1 MGLFDS
7 IKDKLGL
14 DKDEAQP
21 QAEVTPEEQA
31 RFDSEQAGNEATAA
45 AAQAELDAKEKAD
58 AEARAK
64 AEADEKAKSDSAA
77 AADAKAASDAKA
89 KADADAKA
97 ASDAKAKADADAKA
111 ASDAKAKAEAEAKAK
126 QQAEAKAAEQRKEQQ
141 APAHAPAAPAVKPK
155 RTYTVKPGD
164 NLSEIG
170 AKFGVDYMDIARA
183 NGVKN
188 PDLIYPGQVFTIP
201 E

>member
-1 MGLFDS
+1 MGLFDG

-14 DKDEAQP
+14 DKNDQKNDQMP
-21 QAEVTPEEQA
+21 PAEVSADDQA
-31 RFDSEQAGNEATAA
+31 RIDRQQASNEATAA
-45 AAQAELDAKEKAD
+45 AAQAELDAKEKAE

-64 AEADEKAKSDSAA
+64 AEADEKAKADAEAA
-77 AADAKAASDAKA
+77 AKAKADADAKA

-97 ASDAKAKADADAKA
+97 AADAKAKADADAKA
-111 ASDAKAKAEAEAKAK
+111 AADAKAKAEADAKSKADQAK
-126 QQAEAKAAEQRKEQQ
+126 Q
-141 APAHAPAAPAVKPK
+141 APAAPAGKPK
-155 RTYTVKPGD
+155 QTYTVKPGD
-164 NLSEIG
+164 TLSEIG

-188 PDLIYPGQVFTIP
+188 PDLIFPGQVFTIP